1 MNIKDEEAPK
11 LIYLFRFFDGGQL
24 LIIAC
29 ENSWVVTESDF
40 MGFVVERFATA
51 IQPRNTFN
59 HLVLCRMQKYK
70 KRMYG
75 TNLQAIEPPQPRKR
89 RIFNH
94 HSVIIALHVLNLAA
108 ALILLYFGILRL
120 CGLFCV
126 AVFFLLLF
134 FDAFLGKEDKD

>member
-24 LIIAC
+24 LVVAC

-40 MGFVVERFATA
+40 AGFVVVRFATP

-59 HLVLCRMQKYK
+59 HLFLCLLQKYK

-75 TNLQAIEPPQPRKR
+75 TNLQAIEPPQPRKQS
-89 RIFNH
+89 IFNH